1 MLQSFVGVVLVT
13 AVVFGVVYLVAR
25 ATLGE

>member
-1 MLQSFVGVVLVT
+1 MFLSFVGVMLVT
-13 AVVFGVVYLVAR
+13 AVVFVVVYLVAR

>member
-1 MLQSFVGVVLVT
+1 MFQSFVGVVLVT
-13 AVVFGVVYLVAR
+13 VVVFVVVYLVAR

>member
-1 MLQSFVGVVLVT
+1 MFLSFIGVVIVT
-13 AVVFGVVYLVAR
+13 VVVFVVVYLIAR